1 MVEVKVKQKQYYDE
15 QWNNPLPSYE
25 TDGSAGMD
33 VRADIHGMLDVKGV
47 DCILDNQVYT
57 EGGAVIIRPGGRALI
72 PTGLFVSIPEGYEIK
87 VRPRSGLA
95 LKHGITVLNTPGCID
110 SDYRGEIGVI
120 LINTD
125 PDNDFVVRH
134 GDRIAQITLEQVSKI
149 QWVPVNSLDET
160 TRGAGGFGHTG
171 SN

>member
-33 VRADIHGMLDVKGV
+33 VRADIHGILNVKGV
-47 DCILDNQVYT
+47 DCILDNQFYT
-57 EGGAVIIRPGGRALI
+57 EGGAVVIRPGGRALI
-72 PTGLFVSIPEGYEIK
+72 PTGLFVAIPEGYEIK

-110 SDYRGEIGVI
+110 
-120 LINTD
+120 
-125 PDNDFVVRH
+125 
-134 GDRIAQITLEQVSKI
+134 AKI
-149 QWVPVNSLDET
+149 IY
-160 TRGAGGFGHTG
+160 
-171 SN
+171 